1 MILTLHRNIKSNL
14 QNAPKSNVNKLLE
27 SLECVHCHRLSI
39 FLKVTKPILLLSS
52 FGEFTNV
59 QYNDKGLS
67 SVSPV
72 YILSMSYTYNV
83 LMIKGQQID
92 F

>member
-67 SVSPV
+67 SVTPV
-72 YILSMSYTYNV
+72 YKLSMDSGHNVSY
-83 LMIKGQQID
+83 
-92 F
+92 